1 MNENEQNGL
10 FSEDY
15 ETPKR
20 ENPYLKKNREKAKT
34 EKPKRERK
42 SRETESPYVPV
53 EDKPTPAET
62 SPADPHT
69 YDTPPSYDDPDREVG
84 YTHKRTFSDWMFEH
98 VKLIATIATV
108 IVVLSLV
115 LITDVV
121 SIAEKL
127 ITQVQMADSEAI
139 SLNYIHGLTMKSDPI
154 QWRDFE
160 KFRHEVSTADD
171 SVTWKLEV
179 EGTDY
184 ELWVSGASAS
194 NPPTDIWLIDWNTGD
209 RMILGEDDLEEF
221 LSEHNQK

>member
-10 FSEDY
+10 FSEDC

-20 ENPYLKKNREKAKT
+20 ENPYLKKNREKAKK
-34 EKPKRERK
+34 EKPSKV
-42 SRETESPYVPV
+42 ESPYVPV
-53 EDKPTPAET
+53 EDTPSATTPA
-62 SPADPHT
+62 
-69 YDTPPSYDDPDREVG
+69 YDAPPIYEDLDREVG

-98 VKLIATIATV
+98 VKLIATIATI

-160 KFRHEVSTADD
+160 KFRHEVSTAED

-194 NPPTDIWLIDWNTGD
+194 KPPTDIWLIDWNTGD

>member
-10 FSEDY
+10 FSEDC

-20 ENPYLKKNREKAKT
+20 ENPYLKKNREKAKK
-34 EKPKRERK
+34 EKPSKV
-42 SRETESPYVPV
+42 ESPYVPV
-53 EDKPTPAET
+53 EDTPSATTPA
-62 SPADPHT
+62 
-69 YDTPPSYDDPDREVG
+69 YDAPPIYKDLDREVG

-98 VKLIATIATV
+98 VKLIATIATI

-160 KFRHEVSTADD
+160 KFRHEVSTAED

-194 NPPTDIWLIDWNTGD
+194 KPPTDIWLIDWNTGD